1 MDIGRLQSL
10 LMKTLTTRRVVR
22 IAIIAALYAVITLLI
37 APIAYNALQFRISE
51 AIKVFVLF
59 DPWLAVGIG
68 IGTFISNL
76 ASPNGPLDL
85 TLMPLTDIL
94 GGLLVWAVYKLLL
107 RRKAPAL
114 AMALYALTTSLAV
127 SAMLAILG
135 VDAFLVL
142 FPPILF
148 SELVIMAPA
157 TPLIFWIKRQLQ
169 ARGIELE

>member
-1 MDIGRLQSL
+1 MTS
-10 LMKTLTTRRVVR
+10 LTTRRVVR

-37 APIAYNALQFRISE
+37 APIAYSALQFRISE

-59 DPWLAVGIG
+59 DPWLAIGIG
-68 IGTFISNL
+68 IGTLIGNL
-76 ASPNGPLDL
+76 QSPFGIWDL
-85 TLMPLTDIL
+85 TWTPLTDML
-94 GGLLVWAVYKLLL
+94 GGLLAWGVYRFLL

-127 SAMLAILG
+127 TAMLALLG

-142 FPPILF
+142 FPPILI
-148 SELVIMAPA
+148 SELLIMVPA

-169 ARGIELE
+169 ARGVELES